1 MVSAQEIHN
10 EYKGT
15 WHGKVI
21 TVLDE
26 EIKPVLGTDVKQLY
40 QTIKAEVLDGP
51 KEGEE
56 IIIENDYL
64 ELQKGNKFY
73 FNYNV
78 YIDGTEAYGIINI
91 DRKGSLYFLIGFFVL
106 AVVLFG
112 GWQGVRSLFALLGSF
127 LAIFYI
133 LMPGILGGWN
143 PLLASILVTSGILFA
158 VIFFTHDFNRESLVA
173 YTGTMLAVFLTGILA
188 ILSVH
193 LTDLS
198 GFVKMKQ
205 LCI

>member
-1 MVSAQEIHN
+1 MRVMKFCLLAVYTTLVGVCFLAPNSLVSAQEIHN

-21 TVLDE
+21 EVLDE
-26 EIKPVLGTDVKQLY
+26 EVKPVLGTDVEQLY

-64 ELQKGNKFY
+64 ELQKGDKFY

-91 DRKGSLYFLIGFFVL
+91 DRKGSLYFLIGFFCFGSSFVWWL
-106 AVVLFG
+106 ARSAFIVCLNGKFFG
-112 GWQGVRSLFALLGSF
+112 NF
-127 LAIFYI
+127 LYFDARNIRR
-133 LMPGILGGWN
+133 L
-143 PLLASILVTSGILFA
+143 
-158 VIFFTHDFNRESLVA
+158 ES
-173 YTGTMLAVFLTGILA
+173 TFG
-188 ILSVH
+188 
-193 LTDLS
+193 
-198 GFVKMKQ
+198 
-205 LCI
+205 